1 MRTHRVRVRRSTIV
15 AGIAEG
21 FVAPIP
27 PTSPPTTL
35 DVNANASVR
44 RGGLRIIT

>member
-1 MRTHRVRVRRSTIV
+1 MRTRRVRVRRSTIV

-21 FVAPIP
+21 FVAPIT

-35 DVNANASVR
+35 DVNASVR
-44 RGGLRIIT
+44 HGGLRIIP